1 MMSADSIAKHKVAM
15 LEALEKTLGVVT
27 SAAKMVGID
36 RTTHY
41 GWLKDDPEYAAAVL
55 DTGDVALDYAE
66 TQLHKQIG
74 EGQPASTIFYLKTK
88 GKKRGY
94 IERSEIS
101 GPDGGPIEGAVQII
115 QLPANERNV
124 TRDMLNIDTAENS
137 KINRGLDDGIQK

>member
-1 MMSADSIAKHKVAM
+1 MAGGTEITTTARKKAM
-15 LEALEKTLGVVT
+15 IEALEKTLGVVT

-41 GWLKDDPEYAAAVL
+41 LWMNEDPEYKKDVEE
-55 DTGDVALDYAE
+55 TGEVALDYAE

-94 IERSEIS
+94 IERNELT
-101 GPDGGPIEGAVQII
+101 GADGGPLELKQITGM
-115 QLPANERNV
+115 EV
-124 TRDMLNIDTAENS
+124 
-137 KINRGLDDGIQK
+137 K